1 MEFPLVLI
9 KLNSTMKIKVTATIL
24 LALIAN
30 WALAQQDSTNNSLE
44 LLMLQG
50 NGSKTIPLL
59 KKRAANDTTNAQ
71 NQLLIGYAYNALTQY
86 DSAAIAFSKACK
98 IDTTSSI
105 AKQELAGALL
115 SLGRITQSIKTYKE
129 AIALDSTNRY
139 AKIELARLLK
149 RENMFAK
156 SRAIWEDL
164 LKADTT
170 NYFIWEQIGDCFYK
184 DNDANSAWA
193 CYFMSHY
200 NNPSNLPVAVKIGQI
215 GNISGAPFVLWES
228 AIDTALTFDTTYV
241 PLLRT
246 KAYTEFRKEQY
257 ALAAVW
263 FSKAFELGDSTRFT
277 LKHYGIAE
285 YHNGLFYKSADLME
299 AAYKIDTTDIP
310 LNFVLAKALGKIG
323 DRPMAIKLLSYNVEM
338 MMPNKEELAMIYEE
352 MGYLYKQSNEL
363 KLAIESYYKAIE
375 VTPTRFYL
383 LYTIAYCQE
392 QLGELQK
399 ALNCYQNFI
408 SLYEETIVT
417 KENFK
422 MANKPTIEYAQFRIK
437 KIREKLFFE
446 DSLTADSNNEKK
458 FTFEKYNGKYT
469 LMYEGKPAN
478 DSLSKEYF
486 LMYSTIPK

>member
-1 MEFPLVLI
+1 
-9 KLNSTMKIKVTATIL
+9 MKIKVTATIL

-50 NGSKTIPLL
+50 NGSNTIPLL

-71 NQLLIGYAYNALTQY
+71 NQLLLGYAYNALTQY

-115 SLGRITQSIKTYKE
+115 SFGRITQSIKTYNE

-149 RENMFAK
+149 RENQFKK

-164 LKADTT
+164 LKADST
-170 NYFIWEQIGDCFYK
+170 NYFIWEQIGDCYYK

-200 NNPSNLPVAVKIGQI
+200 NNPSNLPIAVKIGQI
-215 GNISGAPFVLWES
+215 GNISGAPFDLWES
-228 AIDTALTFDTTYV
+228 IIDTALTFDTTYV

-257 ALAAVW
+257 ASASKW

-277 LKHYGIAE
+277 LKHYGITE
-285 YHNGLFYKSADLME
+285 YHNGLFYKSAGLME

-310 LNFVLAKALGKIG
+310 LNFVLAKALRKIG
-323 DRPMAIKLLSYNVEM
+323 DRPMAIKLLQNNTLLM
-338 MMPNKEELAMIYEE
+338 NPDKNELAMMYEE
-352 MGYLYKQSNEL
+352 MGYLYKENKEP
-363 KLAIESYYKAIE
+363 KLAIEKYLKAINI
-375 VTPTRFYL
+375 TPSRFYL
-383 LYTIAYCQE
+383 LYNVAYCQE
-392 QLGELQK
+392 LIDEPK
-399 ALNCYQNFI
+399 NALRSYQNYI
-408 SLYEETIVT
+408 TLYEDTITSDST
-417 KENFK
+417 KL
-422 MANKPTIEYAQFRIK
+422 ANKPTIEYAQFRVK
-437 KIREKLFFE
+437 KIREKLFFQ
-446 DSLTADSNNEKK
+446 DNLIADSAMVDPKNFSYKQIDGK
-458 FTFEKYNGKYT
+458 FTLMYNGK
-469 LMYEGKPAN
+469 PAS
-478 DSLSKEYF
+478 DSLKQEYY
-486 LMYSTIPK
+486 LMQRTIPR